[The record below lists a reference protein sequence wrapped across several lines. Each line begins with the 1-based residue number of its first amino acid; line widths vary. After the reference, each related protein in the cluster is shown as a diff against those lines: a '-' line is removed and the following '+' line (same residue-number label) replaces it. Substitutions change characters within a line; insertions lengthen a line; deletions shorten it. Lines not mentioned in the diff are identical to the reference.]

1 LAEPDRILVMDS
13 ISIKTPCPRQSKQFR
28 PSWNANISMEFDS
41 EFDSDEEDI
50 TSAVDCGC
58 EHALVKAKT
67 IQLVFAASPLRMY
80 HVEVRSE
87 RMINRSMKIQI

>member
-1 LAEPDRILVMDS
+1 MV
-13 ISIKTPCPRQSKQFR
+13 
-28 PSWNANISMEFDS
+28 FDS
-41 EFDSDEEDI
+41 ELDSDEEDI

-87 RMINRSMKIQI
+87 RMINRSMKIQIYFFYFDAMRSGFMYHRPQ

>member
-1 LAEPDRILVMDS
+1 MV
-13 ISIKTPCPRQSKQFR
+13 
-28 PSWNANISMEFDS
+28 FDS
-41 EFDSDEEDI
+41 ELVSDEEDI

-80 HVEVRSE
+80 HVEARSK
-87 RMINRSMKIQI
+87 RMVNRNTNIPCLL